1 MPHLRSVYRLLI
13 LCTNKKKTKIKIWG
27 ERIGSKIVW
36 ESDFHAQS
44 CARIH
49 IIHTEDRAVPA
60 KSSSL
65 KTNPENP
72 PHICGM

>member
-1 MPHLRSVYRLLI
+1 M
-13 LCTNKKKTKIKIWG
+13 CTAYLSCVQIKKKKNKNLG
-27 ERIGSKIVW
+27 GKKGSKIVW